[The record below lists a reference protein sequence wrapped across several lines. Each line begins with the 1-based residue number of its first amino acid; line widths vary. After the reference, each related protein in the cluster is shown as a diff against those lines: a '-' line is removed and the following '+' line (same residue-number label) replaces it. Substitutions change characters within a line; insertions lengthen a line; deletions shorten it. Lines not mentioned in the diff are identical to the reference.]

1 MRSLMYIGFKWGYYE
16 STGTPFDLTCK
27 DKSPSIRWM
36 ALPVRLHAETGRQT
50 NKRRKRKPS
59 TANDSGGVRGSKRK
73 NQSPGPQLSAL
84 GPPGDVMIV
93 GEPTL
98 MGGDFGE
105 EDERLITRLENSQFG
120 SGGPPGDAASQQMR
134 PPPPPR
140 SSSRGGKPN
149 SVPTSVPPSSSGPM
163 GPGSNSSGP
172 PGPPGGILA
181 DRRPNSA
188 GCPPG
193 ADNPPPAS
201 NSGPPSCGV
210 KQEQNSPSGK
220 STPGRST
227 TPANNNAT
235 GEGLG
240 AGVGTEGK
248 KTLRI
253 FAFSGCRIVSLIF

>member
-1 MRSLMYIGFKWGYYE
+1 M
-16 STGTPFDLTCK
+16 
-27 DKSPSIRWM
+27 PS
-36 ALPVRLHAETGRQT
+36 ETGRQT

-120 SGGPPGDAASQQMR
+120 SSGPPGDAASQQMR

-149 SVPTSVPPSSSGPM
+149 SVPAGVPPSSAGPM
-163 GPGSNSSGP
+163 TAGPNSGP
-172 PGPPGGILA
+172 PGPPGGMLA

-193 ADNPPPAS
+193 AENPPAS
-201 NSGPPSCGV
+201 AGGGTGPTGPPSCGV

-227 TPANNNAT
+227 TPANTTAA
-235 GEGLG
+235 GE
-240 AGVGTEGK
+240 
-248 KTLRI
+248 LRGREL
-253 FAFSGCRIVSLIF
+253 AECCR